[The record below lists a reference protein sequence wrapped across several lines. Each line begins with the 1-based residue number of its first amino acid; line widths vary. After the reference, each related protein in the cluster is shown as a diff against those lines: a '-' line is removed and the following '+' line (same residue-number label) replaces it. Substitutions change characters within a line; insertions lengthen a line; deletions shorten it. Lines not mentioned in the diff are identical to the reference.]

1 MAIDKIPSVALDS
14 GVPTRAQLPAG
25 SVLQVV
31 NTYLTTTGSISVP
44 ASVSTYTDVT
54 GIAATITPTSSSS
67 RILVFAR
74 WFGEF
79 DAQSATYNTMWSLKR
94 NGTVIGLPPQPGSV
108 SLGIHMAAI
117 SFFDNDADST
127 PETVYFDYC
136 DTPNS
141 TSALTYQVV
150 VSAAGTSSTLYI
162 NRNVGNS
169 TASGYE
175 RGTSSITLMEIA
187 G

>member
-1 MAIDKIPSVALDS
+1 MPIDQITSASLAS

-54 GIAATITPTSSSS
+54 GIAATITPTSVNSK
-67 RILVFAR
+67 ILIFAR

-79 DAQSATYNTMWSLKR
+79 NPQSATYNTMWSLKR

-108 SLGIHMAAI
+108 PIGIHMAAL
-117 SFFDNDADST
+117 SYWVADADST
-127 PETVYFDYC
+127 PETIYFDYH
-136 DTPNS
+136 DSPNS
-141 TSALTYQVV
+141 ISALTYQVAV
-150 VSAAGTSSTLYI
+150 SSTEASTLFI
-162 NRNVGNS
+162 NRTVSGS
-169 TASGYE
+169 TSSGYE